1 MSHIWQW
8 TIHGLLF
15 PNRSNVVVFL
25 GFFLFTSSHRQ
36 DNTSR
41 GAMGGDRRE
50 FLLNVFLCATY
61 IFFKHNVTLKQKI

>member
-25 GFFLFTSSHRQ
+25 GCFFNLRHPTDRITPAVELWVETEGNFYLTFFCVPHILF
-36 DNTSR
+36 
-41 GAMGGDRRE
+41 
-50 FLLNVFLCATY
+50 
-61 IFFKHNVTLKQKI
+61 